1 MDLKSKLEFLH
12 KNLVDDYSDKNIKAI
27 NNFLENEYYPLE
39 KSEIYSQQ
47 WIQENKNNYIL
58 ITPIESNIIYK
69 ISSLYK
75 CYNIYLNT

>member
-1 MDLKSKLEFLH
+1 MDLKSKLEILH
-12 KNLVDDYSDKNIKAI
+12 KNLVDDYSDKNIEDI
-27 NNFLENEYYPLE
+27 NNFLENEYYSLE

-69 ISSLYK
+69 ISKS
-75 CYNIYLNT
+75 